1 MQLKTVC
8 AHCFTVGENSFE
20 QCQKCGAKNI
30 THNNDE
36 LLQYGIDI
44 YFQGYQNRKAIEHF
58 IDLHGDQ
65 YKPSFHQIGPSEI
78 LGWIA
83 LACASGLTWDVIK
96 NVLINVHDSAKSG
109 KIRIKSPYI
118 DSIYPSADEQK
129 LEEFL
134 RNDEEIKELVKYIQ
148 EYKNEFTDSDVHEL
162 VKEDTFFLQQELVEQ
177 HKSIVDELNQTVRNN
192 IDE

>member
-1 MQLKTVC
+1 MQLNTVC
-8 AHCFTVGENSFE
+8 AYCFSVGENSIE
-20 QCQKCGAKNI
+20 QCRECGAKNI

-58 IDLHGDQ
+58 IDLYGDQ

-78 LGWIA
+78 FGWIA
-83 LACASGLTWDVIK
+83 LACASGATWDVIK
-96 NVLINVHDSAKSG
+96 NMLIKVHDSAKSG

-118 DSIYPSADEQK
+118 DSEYPSVDEQK

-134 RNDEEIKELVKYIQ
+134 RDDEEIKELVKYIR
-148 EYKNEFTDSDVHEL
+148 EYKNEFNDSDVHEL
-162 VKEDTFFLQQELVEQ
+162 IKEETFFLQQELVEQ
-177 HKSIVDELNQTVRNN
+177 HKSIIDELNQAIREN